1 MQAPSPL
8 LEKRTL
14 ERLER
19 LAIRWEHS
27 FNGLLGGQNVSRYPG
42 VGHEFLDHRQ
52 FQQGDDFRAVNWRAY
67 LRLERLFLKMF
78 RTEPRTPVRLFL
90 DTSESM
96 ACGGADEGPGES
108 KFEFACRLAAALCY
122 VGLVRLETI
131 QIQPF
136 GSILGESYR
145 AGGGRH
151 RFAGAAGFIQGL
163 STGGRSDFMKCARQF
178 LTESPVP
185 GMLILLSDFLDESGC
200 ETALSHLADHGNEL
214 LLIQIA
220 GPEDRTPSWRG
231 ELELVD
237 AESGELQRIN
247 VDSETAEQHTA
258 AYDEFR
264 EKLRYVA
271 LRSQGRYVHLTTDV
285 EMEDTLY
292 GALIGSGAVS
302 LQ

>member
-19 LAIRWEHS
+19 LAIRWKHS
-27 FNGLLGGQNVSRYPG
+27 FNGLLGGQNVSHYPG

-67 LRLERLFLKMF
+67 LRLERLFIKMF
-78 RTEPRTPVRLFL
+78 RTEPRTPIRLFL

-96 ACGGADEGPGES
+96 ACGASDEGPGES

-136 GSILGESYR
+136 ASILGESYR

-151 RFAGAAGFIQGL
+151 RFAGASGFIQGL

-200 ETALSHLADHGNEL
+200 ETALLHLADYGNEL

-237 AESGELQRIN
+237 AESGQLQRIN
-247 VDSETAEQHTA
+247 VDSETAEQYTA
-258 AYDEFR
+258 AYDEFQ

-285 EMEDTLY
+285 GIEDTLY